1 MSKERATVVIVTL
14 MLLCIVSMGFGVY
27 QLING
32 NKGSPCAVEVK
43 YANSKATYVGYS
55 L

>member
-14 MLLCIVSMGFGVY
+14 MLLSIVSMGFVVY

-32 NKGSPCAVEVK
+32 DKGSPCAVEVK
-43 YANSKATYVGYS
+43 YTNSKATYVGYS